1 MLTALKNFVLLTKEN
16 FSPSNITKRYCYSLQ
31 INICMRIVFLIYTNP
46 LTSPFS
52 KTAAIAA
59 FEIQGLKFKR
69 YLVLNT
75 LCHFLLKKRE
85 KRDYAESWSR
95 DQPTQKPNNPEILA
109 NQKWRNILNEKQ
121 KELFRSLRVKN
132 RLQVHPKKC

>member
-75 LCHFLLKKRE
+75 LCHFLLK
-85 KRDYAESWSR
+85 SFFLNGIM
-95 DQPTQKPNNPEILA
+95 QKVDHLTS
-109 NQKWRNILNEKQ
+109 QRK
-121 KELFRSLRVKN
+121 SLITLRF
-132 RLQVHPKKC
+132 